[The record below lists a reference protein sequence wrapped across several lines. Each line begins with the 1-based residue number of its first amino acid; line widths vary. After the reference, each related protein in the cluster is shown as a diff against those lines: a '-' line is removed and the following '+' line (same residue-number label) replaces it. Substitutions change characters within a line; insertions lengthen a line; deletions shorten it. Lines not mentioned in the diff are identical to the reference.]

1 MNRRKIYVTKN
12 NSNLRKQQ
20 RTRQIYRRLFSSILC
35 LAVIAAAFSINL
47 FFIKAKASSENE
59 AFKYKYYTS
68 VTVES
73 GETLWDIASEF
84 ISDDFASVQDYI
96 DEVKQINHIAE
107 NRIYAGEELIV
118 PYYSTEYKY

>member
-1 MNRRKIYVTKN
+1 MNRRRIYVTRN
-12 NSNLRKQQ
+12 NSNFRKQQ
-20 RTRQIYRRLFSSILC
+20 RTRQIYHRLFSSIFC
-35 LAVIAAAFSINL
+35 LAIIAAVFSINL

-84 ISDDFASVQDYI
+84 MHNDFTSTKDYI
-96 DEVKQINHIAE
+96 KEVKQINHITE
-107 NRIYAGEELIV
+107 DKIYAGEELIV